1 MLVQGTNCHHNV
13 LAEFYFGIRLVG
25 QGKVRLGLTDLRVD
39 KDIGLRTVFAVVQMM
54 PQKIMFNDI
63 IQMTLIELMFIN
75 GRHLF

>member
-1 MLVQGTNCHHNV
+1 M
-13 LAEFYFGIRLVG
+13 AEFYFGIRLVG

-54 PQKIMFNDI
+54 TQKIMFNDI
-63 IQMTLIELMFIN
+63 QMTLIDFFFN